1 MTLRSRLAARDEEG
15 TALILA
21 LLFLT
26 ICAVAIA
33 GLLTFS
39 STSSNATIALR
50 TARGNDYDA
59 QATMQ
64 AAIATIRKGD
74 ACTTNVSYTPTWTLN
89 NPSAPLRADCYVQS
103 ASSAQRND
111 VLLVCRTTAP
121 TPCDSQALLRANVIF
136 YDTPSVGASIGI
148 QTWSNQ

>member
-1 MTLRSRLAARDEEG
+1 VTLRRRAASDEEG

-26 ICAVAIA
+26 VCAVAIT

-39 STSSNATIALR
+39 STSSDATIALR
-50 TARGNDYDA
+50 TARGNEYDA

-64 AAIATIRKGD
+64 AAIATIRTGT
-74 ACTTNVSYTPTWTLN
+74 ACTTNVVITPSWTLN
-89 NPSAPLRADCYVQS
+89 NPSQPLRADCYVLS

-111 VLLVCRTTAP
+111 LLLICKSGGP

-136 YDTPSVGASIGI
+136 YDTPSTGSSIGI

>member
-1 MTLRSRLAARDEEG
+1 VTVRRRLAARDEEG
-15 TALILA
+15 MALILA

-26 ICAVAIA
+26 ICAVAIG

-59 QATMQ
+59 RATMQ
-64 AAIATIRKGD
+64 AAIASIRKGD
-74 ACTTNVSYTPTWTLN
+74 TCTTNFFTPTWTLN
-89 NPSAPLRADCYVQS
+89 NPSRPLRADCYVLS

-111 VLLVCRTTAP
+111 VLLVCQSTGP
-121 TPCDSQALLRANVIF
+121 TPCDSQALVRANVIF
-136 YDTPSVGASIGI
+136 YDTPSIGNSIGI